1 MLGRVEQ
8 EPLRARKFRQA
19 AIAYLHYAVL
29 YELGVYSLYAQGMF
43 PPSRGDSPT
52 GWLIIGATIAGVVVW
67 GLWWWQNRWF
77 ARVVWAVMS
86 LRLPALMAGA
96 FLGTATTVAP
106 GFYLAGGIVVIA
118 AMWMVAR
125 AAWDV

>member
-1 MLGRVEQ
+1 MLRRAEH
-8 EPLRARKFRQA
+8 EPHRAHKFRQA

-29 YELGVYSLYAQGMF
+29 YELGVYTLYEQGMF
-43 PPSRGDSPT
+43 PATRGSPT
-52 GWLIIGATIAGVVVW
+52 VWLVFGAVITGLVVW

-77 ARVVWAVMS
+77 ARVVWVVMS

-118 AMWMVAR
+118 AMWMIAR

>member
-1 MLGRVEQ
+1 VLRRAEH
-8 EPLRARKFRQA
+8 EPHRARKFRQA

-29 YELGVYSLYAQGMF
+29 YELGVYALYEQGMF
-43 PPSRGDSPT
+43 PASRGSPT
-52 GWLIIGATIAGVVVW
+52 VWLVFGVVIAGLVVW

-77 ARVVWAVMS
+77 ARVVWVVMS

-106 GFYLAGGIVVIA
+106 GFYLAAGIVVIA
-118 AMWMVAR
+118 AMWMIAR